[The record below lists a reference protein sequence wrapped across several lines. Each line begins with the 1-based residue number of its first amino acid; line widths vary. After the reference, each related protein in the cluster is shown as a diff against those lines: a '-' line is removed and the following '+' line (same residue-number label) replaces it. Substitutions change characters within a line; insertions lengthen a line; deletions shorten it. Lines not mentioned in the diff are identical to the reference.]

1 MAEENL
7 IKVPDMGEV
16 EAIDFVNKFGTSL
29 DKLKAALGITRPQ
42 PLKQGNKIQMWKFT
56 VTLPTDANAA
66 QGIVA
71 EGADIPL
78 THVGRVKDREIEV
91 GFKKYRKSV
100 SIEEV
105 QRVGYDLAA
114 NQTDRKVLNKIQK
127 DVRTDFFSFL
137 ATAPTDLGTV
147 SGLQEAFGKAW
158 GKLGDLFDDEEI
170 GVIVFINP
178 LDAGDYLGDAVI
190 TNGEAVGFGLTLLKG
205 FTNVTVMIN
214 NSVPQGAV
222 YATVQDNINLAY
234 IDVNGEASK
243 IFHNKQVVSDE
254 LGLIGL
260 VKDDNTT
267 NLTDQSS
274 IFTGITLFP
283 EVVDGVVKVAIGTT
297 ETPVA

>member
-16 EAIDFVNKFGTSL
+16 ESIDFVNKFGTSL
-29 DKLKAALGITRPQ
+29 DKLKEALGVTRPQ
-42 PLKQGNKIQMWKFT
+42 PLKQGNKIQMWKFE
-56 VTLPTDANAA
+56 VTPPADENAA

-78 THVGRVKDREIEV
+78 THVGRSKDREIEV
-91 GFKKYRKSV
+91 GFKKYRKAV

-114 NQTDRKVLNKIQK
+114 NQTDKKVLNKIQK
-127 DVRTDFFSFL
+127 DVRTGFFDFL

-147 SGLQEAFGKAW
+147 SGLQEAFGKVW

-170 GVIVFINP
+170 GVIVFISP

-214 NSVPQGAV
+214 NSVPQGTI

-267 NLTDQSS
+267 NLTDQSTV
-274 IFTGITLFP
+274 FTGITLFP
-283 EVVDGVVKVAIGTT
+283 EVVDGVVKATIGTP
-297 ETPVA
+297 TP